1 MLKHLIVAAAIFT
14 LGLGCA
20 CAAELSLPGSAV
32 PSAASAETDNAVAG
46 ARDDT
51 AYGSAMHASAQRGAD
66 AVHPRLQP
74 DAAVEPH
81 TETTRT
87 FPAGD
92 AMSGAE
98 ASQRRHHTHWQSLL
112 PGVMK

>member
-1 MLKHLIVAAAIFT
+1 MFKHLIVAAAILT
-14 LGLGCA
+14 LGLGYA
-20 CAAELSLPGSAV
+20 RAAEMSLPGSA
-32 PSAASAETDNAVAG
+32 PSAAAAETDNAIAG
-46 ARDDT
+46 ARNDA
-51 AYGSAMHASAQRGAD
+51 AYGSAMHASTQRGVD
-66 AVHPRLQP
+66 ATHARLQP
-74 DAAVEPH
+74 DAID
-81 TETTRT
+81 ETHGESKRT

>member
-1 MLKHLIVAAAIFT
+1 MFKHLIVAAALLT
-14 LGLGCA
+14 LASGFA
-20 CAAELSLPGSAV
+20 CGAEMSLPGSA
-32 PSAASAETDNAVAG
+32 PSAAAAETENAVAG
-46 ARDDT
+46 ARND
-51 AYGSAMHASAQRGAD
+51 AVFGGAMHAATERGVD
-66 AVHPRLQP
+66 ATHARLQP
-74 DAAVEPH
+74 DAVD
-81 TETTRT
+81 ETHSEGKRT